1 MKIEEKLKKKF
12 LYSEKKN
19 LPKLLYFFFQFLKF
33 NLKPR
38 TLYSNWGIDL
48 LIKDILKNQKEKGIY
63 IDVGSHHPLIN
74 NNTYILYKRGWKGI
88 NIDLDFNSID
98 MFNYFRPKD
107 HNIQIAL
114 SNKIGFTDLYFFH
127 NRSAKNTI
135 TKSRGKGAKSIKRV
149 KTDTLNNIIK
159 NSKINTKKIDFL
171 SIDVEGNELN
181 VLKGLN
187 FKKHRPKIISI
198 EFIKPNVKE
207 FYQHDI
213 KNIFKS
219 DIYKFMISKK
229 YKLVNWIH
237 DDLIF
242 ISKTSKM
249 I

>member
-98 MFNYFRPKD
+98 MFTYFRPKD

-187 FKKHRPKIISI
+187 FKNYRPKIISI
-198 EFIKPNVKE
+198 EFIKPNIKE

>member
-74 NNTYILYKRGWKGI
+74 NNTFILYKRGWRGI
-88 NIDLDFNSID
+88 NVDLDFNSID

-187 FKKHRPKIISI
+187 FKKYRPKIISI

>member
-33 NLKPR
+33 KWKPR

-63 IDVGSHHPLIN
+63 IDVGCHHPLIN

-88 NIDLDFNSID
+88 NVDLDFNSID

>member
-33 NLKPR
+33 KWKPR

-187 FKKHRPKIISI
+187 FKNYRPKIISI
-198 EFIKPNVKE
+198 EFIKPNIKE

>member
-74 NNTYILYKRGWKGI
+74 NNTYMLYKRGWKGI
-88 NIDLDFNSID
+88 NVDLDFNSID

-187 FKKHRPKIISI
+187 FKNYRPKIISI
-198 EFIKPNVKE
+198 EFIKPNIKE

>member
-1 MKIEEKLKKKF
+1 MKIEEKIKKKY
-12 LYSEKKN
+12 LYSENKN
-19 LPKLLYFFFQFLKF
+19 LPKLIYFLFQFLKF
-33 NLKPR
+33 KFKPR
-38 TLYSNWGIDL
+38 LLYSNWGVDL
-48 LIKDILKNQKEKGIY
+48 LVKDILKKGKEKGIY

-88 NIDLDFNSID
+88 NVDLDFNSID
-98 MFNYFRPKD
+98 MFNYFRPED

-114 SNKIGFTDLYFFH
+114 SNKISFTDLYFFH
-127 NRSAKNTI
+127 NRAAKNTI
-135 TKSRGKGAKSIKRV
+135 TKSRGKGAKLIKSI

-187 FKKHRPKIISI
+187 FKKYRPKIISI

>member
-12 LYSEKKN
+12 LYSEKNN

-33 NLKPR
+33 KWKPR

-48 LIKDILKNQKEKGIY
+48 LINEILKNQKEKGIY

-88 NIDLDFNSID
+88 NVDLDFNSID

-127 NRSAKNTI
+127 NRAAKNTI

-181 VLKGLN
+181 VLKGFN
-187 FKKHRPKIISI
+187 FKKYRPKIISI

>member
-33 NLKPR
+33 KWKPR

-88 NIDLDFNSID
+88 NVDLDFNSID
-98 MFNYFRPKD
+98 MFNYFRPED

-114 SNKIGFTDLYFFH
+114 SNKISFTDLYFFH
-127 NRSAKNTI
+127 NRAAKNTI

-187 FKKHRPKIISI
+187 FKNYRPKIISI
-198 EFIKPNVKE
+198 EFIKPNIKE

-249 I
+249 V

>member
-19 LPKLLYFFFQFLKF
+19 LPKLIYFFFQFLKF
-33 NLKPR
+33 IWKPR

-98 MFNYFRPKD
+98 MFNYFRPED

-114 SNKIGFTDLYFFH
+114 SNKISFTDLYFFH
-127 NRSAKNTI
+127 NRAAKNTI

-171 SIDVEGNELN
+171 SIDVEVNELN

-187 FKKHRPKIISI
+187 FKNYRPKIISI

>member
-33 NLKPR
+33 KWKPR

-48 LIKDILKNQKEKGIY
+48 LIKDILKNQKKKGIY

-74 NNTYILYKRGWKGI
+74 NNTFILYKRGWRGI
-88 NIDLDFNSID
+88 NVDLDFNSID
-98 MFNYFRPKD
+98 MFNYFRPED

-114 SNKIGFTDLYFFH
+114 SNKISFTDLYFFH
-127 NRSAKNTI
+127 NRAAKNTI
-135 TKSRGKGAKSIKRV
+135 TKSRGKGAKSIKKV

-187 FKKHRPKIISI
+187 FKKYRPKIISI

-249 I
+249 V

>member
-33 NLKPR
+33 KWKPR

-48 LIKDILKNQKEKGIY
+48 LIKDILKNQKKKGIY

-88 NIDLDFNSID
+88 NVDLDFNSID
-98 MFNYFRPKD
+98 MFNYFRPED

-114 SNKIGFTDLYFFH
+114 SNKISFTDLYFFH
-127 NRSAKNTI
+127 NRAAKNTI

-181 VLKGLN
+181 VLRGLN
-187 FKKHRPKIISI
+187 FKKYRPKIISI

-213 KNIFKS
+213 KDIFKS

-249 I
+249 V